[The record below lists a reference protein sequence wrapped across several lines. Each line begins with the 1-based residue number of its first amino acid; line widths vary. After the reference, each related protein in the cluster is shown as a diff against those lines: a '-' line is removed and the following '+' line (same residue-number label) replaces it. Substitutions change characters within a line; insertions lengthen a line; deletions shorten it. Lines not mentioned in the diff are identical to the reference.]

1 MAVDD
6 PTMSP
11 PQKEQAMR
19 RALLLSLLAASP
31 VVAASN
37 AAIGETVCESRC
49 QGHSACLKRCA
60 DAPKRRSHV
69 RQQPVRPYLSND
81 ANDRVND
88 WRERA
93 FRIEGGSGGSGGS
106 M

>member
-1 MAVDD
+1 
-6 PTMSP
+6 
-11 PQKEQAMR
+11 MR
-19 RALLLSLLAASP
+19 RALLVCLLAASP

-37 AAIGETVCESRC
+37 AATAETACESRC

-60 DAPKRRSHV
+60 DGVKRRSHV
-69 RQQPVRPYLSND
+69 RQQPVAPYLSND

-93 FRIEGGSGGSGGS
+93 FRIEGGSGGGGGGS